1 MANYGQAGTAD
12 QRAGQTAAAP
22 AAGVNAAYN
31 QGVANQGNANALS
44 PYANATAS
52 NIANPNW
59 QNQIAGYLQ
68 GQAGQ
73 GIAGAGLQGALASQ
87 QLGMVGPQTQL
98 SAAEAQNQSGYS
110 LADALLGYQGTQ
122 LQSQGLAQQASTA
135 AAQQGIE
142 EGQYGVSQT
151 QYPEQ
156 LQQAALANANAVRGN
171 QDAAAVGGTLNTT
184 GYQREKG
191 TQAAQ
196 YGWQQADIFRQ
207 QQLAALGQQSEQ
219 AGFAGQ
225 ESGIANQQQQ
235 LALAAKGQGLSA
247 QQAQDQLGFGL
258 QQLGISAQ
266 GDVLGYMQQAAQAQG
281 SEAQQYAAALSQAG
295 MIGGLGPNFG
305 GA

>member
-1 MANYGQAGTAD
+1 MANTGALGSPD
-12 QRAGQTAAAP
+12 QRAAQTAP
-22 AAGVNAAYN
+22 ASGGTAT
-31 QGVANQGNANALS
+31 ALS
-44 PYANATAS
+44 PYAGATAA

-98 SAAEAQNQSGYS
+98 STAEAQNQGGYS
-110 LADALLGYQGTQ
+110 LANALLGYQGTQ

-135 AAQQGIE
+135 AGQQGIE
-142 EGQYGVSQT
+142 ESQFGVQQT

-156 LQQAALANANAVRGN
+156 LQQAALANANATRGITD
-171 QDAAAVGGTLNTT
+171 QGAISGTLNTT
-184 GYQREKG
+184 GQARQQA
-191 TQAAQ
+191 TQAAS
-196 YGWQQADIFRQ
+196 YGWQQADIFRN
-207 QQLAALGQQSEQ
+207 QQLSQLGQQSEQ
-219 AGFAGQ
+219 LGFAGQ

-247 QQAQDQLGFGL
+247 QQAQDQLAFGL

-266 GDVLGYMQQAAQAQG
+266 GDVLGFMQQGAQAQG

-295 MIGGLGPNFG
+295 MIGGLGPNFNPG
-305 GA
+305 GP

>member
-1 MANYGQAGTAD
+1 MANYGAAGGAD
-12 QRAGQTAAAP
+12 QRAGQRAAAP
-22 AAGVNAAYN
+22 TVGVNAAYN
-31 QGVANQGNANALS
+31 QGVANQGNPNALS
-44 PYANATAS
+44 PYANATAQ
-52 NIANPNW
+52 NISSPNW

-73 GIAGAGLQGALASQ
+73 GIAGAGLQGALASA

-98 SAAEAQNQSGYS
+98 ATAEAQNQGGYS
-110 LADALLGYQGTQ
+110 LANALLGYQGTQ

-135 AAQQGIE
+135 AGQQGIE
-142 EGQYGVSQT
+142 ESQFGVQQSAV
-151 QYPEQ
+151 PEQ
-156 LQQAALANANAVRGN
+156 LQQAALANANATRGIT
-171 QDAAAVGGTLNTT
+171 DSGAISGTLNTT
-184 GYQREKG
+184 GQKRAQE

-196 YGWQQADIFRQ
+196 YGWQQADIFRN
-207 QQLAALGQQSEQ
+207 QQLAQLGQQSEQ
-219 AGFAGQ
+219 LGFAGQ

-247 QQAQDQLGFGL
+247 QQAQDQLAFGL

-266 GDVLGYMQQAAQAQG
+266 GDVLGFMQQGAQAQG
-281 SEAQQYAAALSQAG
+281 AEAQQYAAALSQAG